1 MKLDIKLTQYEYN
14 QSEFVIMLCQIQEF
28 THDAKYIFSILL
40 FSFYYD
46 NLPLITGENIQPKSP
61 WKKQNSD
68 ACLF

>member
-14 QSEFVIMLCQIQEF
+14 QSEFVKMLQEF

-46 NLPLITGENIQPKSP
+46 NLPLITGENIQPKSS